1 MAKTITPA
9 GLVVKEAST
18 TAKQKQTSLSEPRRA
33 ATSSTKLVNKG
44 QRITSLNPH
53 HPDYR
58 PPTSSNSSMSFLK
71 QPKPRAF
78 ISSPKAKAR
87 NANPSKHIPKDLI
100 MLNTK
105 KRDLASV
112 EEIHDE
118 MMRKKKKALDGTSSS
133 ISREP
138 QTRYSQE
145 QRGSR
150 NPPAPLGSAV
160 RVHQLHA
167 SKSNFAA
174 SSRASSVPPAKNIS
188 SSKKQTPSGS
198 TPREFRPKPPA
209 NDYSSAIQEI
219 FGYNR
224 HKYRDEDSDDSS
236 DMEVN
241 YRDLEREEKK
251 SLRLGKKEDLEEEM
265 RELAKLNK
273 NRVHSRR

>member
-1 MAKTITPA
+1 MAKTVTPA

-18 TAKQKQTSLSEPRRA
+18 AAKQQQTSLSEPRRA
-33 ATSSTKLVNKG
+33 ATSSTKLVDKG

-78 ISSPKAKAR
+78 IPSPKAKGR

-118 MMRKKKKALDGTSSS
+118 MMRKKKRALDGSQL

-138 QTRYSQE
+138 PTRYPQE

-150 NPPAPLGSAV
+150 NPG
-160 RVHQLHA
+160 RVPQLHA
-167 SKSNFAA
+167 SKSNFVAT
-174 SSRASSVPPAKNIS
+174 SPRASSVPPAKNIS
-188 SSKKQTPSGS
+188 SSKKRTPSGS
-198 TPREFRPKPPA
+198 TPREYRSKPPA

-224 HKYRDEDSDDSS
+224 HKYHDEESDDSS